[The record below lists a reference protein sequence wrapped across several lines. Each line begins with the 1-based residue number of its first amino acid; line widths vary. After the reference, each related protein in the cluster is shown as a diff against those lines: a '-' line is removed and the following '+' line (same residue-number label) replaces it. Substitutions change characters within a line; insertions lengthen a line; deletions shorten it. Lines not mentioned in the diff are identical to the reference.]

1 MKRSLH
7 IASNHPAYE
16 GHFPGHP
23 LLPGVVDGAFF
34 MPDETDPDG
43 VTRLMAF
50 VVAPT
55 LTPAQVTAALRER
68 IDAAFLP
75 RPIVMLDRLPRQLTG
90 KLPRE
95 ELKKLAR
102 SARG

>member
-1 MKRSLH
+1 
-7 IASNHPAYE
+7 
-16 GHFPGHP
+16 
-23 LLPGVVDGAFF
+23 VVDGAFF
-34 MPDETDPDG
+34 MPDEKDPDG

-55 LTPAQVTAALRER
+55 LTPAQITAALRTR

-75 RPIVMLDRLPRQLTG
+75 RPIVMVERLPRQLTG

-95 ELKKLAR
+95 QLKALAR

>member
-1 MKRSLH
+1 
-7 IASNHPAYE
+7 
-16 GHFPGHP
+16 
-23 LLPGVVDGAFF
+23 
-34 MPDETDPDG
+34 
-43 VTRLMAF
+43 MAF

-75 RPIVMLDRLPRQLTG
+75 RPIVMLERLPRQLTG

-95 ELKKLAR
+95 SLKALAR
-102 SARG
+102 NAHG